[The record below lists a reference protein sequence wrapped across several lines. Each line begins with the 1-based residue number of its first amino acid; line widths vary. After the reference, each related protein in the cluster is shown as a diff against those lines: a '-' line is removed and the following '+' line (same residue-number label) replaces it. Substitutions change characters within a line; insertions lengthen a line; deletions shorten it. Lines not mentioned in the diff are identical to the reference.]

1 MEDIVTARGDNLLV
15 PNNQDMEGSTGVV
28 GWRPCCRGLRGGRR
42 GQWEEGQ
49 EEQKSLRKRG
59 HARPGK
65 ELGESGMGAFSVL
78 TWMEGVTTP
87 SPDFR
92 MGDIFPFV

>member
-1 MEDIVTARGDNLLV
+1 MIRTRKVAQESWGGD
-15 PNNQDMEGSTGVV
+15 PAAEEFT
-28 GWRPCCRGLRGGRR
+28 GGRR

-49 EEQKSLRKRG
+49 EGQKSLRKRG
-59 HARPGK
+59 HTRPGK

-78 TWMEGVTTP
+78 MWMEGVTTP